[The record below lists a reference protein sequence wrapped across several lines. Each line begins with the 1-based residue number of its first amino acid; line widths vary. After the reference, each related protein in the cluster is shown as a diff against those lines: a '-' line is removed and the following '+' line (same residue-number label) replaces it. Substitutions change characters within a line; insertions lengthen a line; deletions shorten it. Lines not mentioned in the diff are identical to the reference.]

1 MPTLETMFALTQ
13 LGAVLPCLPI
23 HTIGDAHNLRLTL
36 VATAPIATAT
46 FMVSQIQAL
55 GIPFGDT
62 EVFTAFG
69 VVPADEVQGVL
80 HG

>member
-1 MPTLETMFALTQ
+1 MFALAQ
-13 LGAVLPCLPI
+13 LRAVLPGLPI
-23 HTIGDAHNLRLTL
+23 HTFRDAHDLRLSL
-36 VATAPIATAT
+36 VATTPIAAAT

-55 GIPFGDT
+55 GIPFRDA
-62 EVFTAFG
+62 EVSAALV

>member
-1 MPTLETMFALTQ
+1 MLALTQ
-13 LGAVLPCLPI
+13 LRAVLSGLPI
-23 HTIGDAHNLRLTL
+23 YTIRDAHDLWLSL
-36 VATAPIATAT
+36 VASPRIASAT

-55 GIPFGDT
+55 GIPFRDA
-62 EVFTAFG
+62 EVSAALV